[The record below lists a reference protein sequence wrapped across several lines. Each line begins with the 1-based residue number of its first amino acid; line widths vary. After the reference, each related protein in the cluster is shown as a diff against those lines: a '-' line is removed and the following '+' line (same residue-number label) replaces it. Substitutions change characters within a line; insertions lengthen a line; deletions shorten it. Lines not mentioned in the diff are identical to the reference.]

1 MEIRQKYQKDTKHC
15 VGDLLYLTVVS
26 HPEFLKALPAELF
39 IPPVKWFHPIPS
51 ITSYVH
57 A

>member
-39 IPPVKWFHPIPS
+39 IPPVK
-51 ITSYVH
+51 
-57 A
+57 